1 MKHNTH
7 YNMEGWISKTAT
19 LSFPVI
25 KLYSTKL
32 YKVVQSNTVAT
43 EIKSLSPLVTL
54 HVSIEKD
61 SQQAATAISSVFF
74 ILVGTL
80 TAKSSM

>member
-1 MKHNTH
+1 MKHNTN

-25 KLYSTKL
+25 KHI
-32 YKVVQSNTVAT
+32 TVTT
-43 EIKSLSPLVTL
+43 EIKSLSLLVTL

-61 SQQAATAISSVFF
+61 SQQAATAISSVFLLLQF

>member
-19 LSFPVI
+19 FSFPVI
-25 KLYSTKL
+25 KHI
-32 YKVVQSNTVAT
+32 TVAT

>member
-25 KLYSTKL
+25 KHI
-32 YKVVQSNTVAT
+32 TVAT

-61 SQQAATAISSVFF
+61 SQ
-74 ILVGTL
+74 
-80 TAKSSM
+80 